1 MAKMQEG
8 TIFERLHFLVFKK
21 QDAFWRKCFGAQRV
35 MREKMVSSCARKLSG
50 VCSKRKML
58 IFSVVA
64 FLLLTVLLPVF
75 SSYAASE
82 ILGPAAVIR
91 NFNAALLEA
100 MKKANQL
107 GYAGRYKLLD
117 PVIKNS
123 FALSFMAGQSLGRY
137 GKTLKP
143 EERELLIRGYTD
155 WTVATYAGRFDGYS
169 GEKFEVASES
179 GPLQGTYTVTSK
191 LIKQNGE
198 EVVFRYLLRKIEGM
212 WRVIDIQISG
222 VSQLAL
228 TRAQFTGVIKDKGF
242 NGLISMLKEKIKGLE
257 KSGEKKE

>member
-1 MAKMQEG
+1 VNILFLKKEKKSLII
-8 TIFERLHFLVFKK
+8 IF
-21 QDAFWRKCFGAQRV
+21 A
-35 MREKMVSSCARKLSG
+35 
-50 VCSKRKML
+50 
-58 IFSVVA
+58 A
-64 FLLLTVLLPVF
+64 FLFSIVLLPVL
-75 SSYAASE
+75 SSYATSE
-82 ILGPAAVIR
+82 IPGPAAVIR
-91 NFNAALLEA
+91 NFNAALLES
-100 MKKANQL
+100 MKKADQL

-143 EERELLIRGYTD
+143 EERELLIRSYTD

-169 GEKFEVASES
+169 GEKFEVVSES
-179 GPLQGTYTVTSK
+179 GPLQGTSTVTSK

-198 EVVFRYLLRKIEGM
+198 EVVFRYLLRKIEGI
-212 WRVIDIQISG
+212 WRVADIQISG

-242 NGLISMLKEKIKGLE
+242 SGLISMLKEKIKGFE
-257 KSGEKKE
+257 KSGGKKE